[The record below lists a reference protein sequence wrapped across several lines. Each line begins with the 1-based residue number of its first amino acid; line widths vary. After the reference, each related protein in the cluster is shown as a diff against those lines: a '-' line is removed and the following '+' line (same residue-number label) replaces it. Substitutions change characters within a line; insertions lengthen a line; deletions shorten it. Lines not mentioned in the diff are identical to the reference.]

1 MADSLALGEL
11 AEEFRLLNQF
21 IRSQQGTELEGEAW
35 GDGLEDKVHISK
47 DLVREGAGGR
57 G

>member
-1 MADSLALGEL
+1 LALGEL